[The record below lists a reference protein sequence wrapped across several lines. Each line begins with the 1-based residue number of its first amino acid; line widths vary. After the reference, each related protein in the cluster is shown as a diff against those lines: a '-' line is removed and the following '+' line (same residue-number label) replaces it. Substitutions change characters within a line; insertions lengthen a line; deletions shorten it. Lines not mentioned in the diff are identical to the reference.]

1 MEFEIPIEIKNI
13 VGNLKY
19 TKDNIGRS
27 EDSVYIFENK
37 YILKISK
44 EIDKI
49 KKEKEKNDW
58 LSSHICGPKSL
69 VLIIKNSYV
78 YYLRE
83 CLSGTS
89 LISENILNNPN
100 LLINIISQIIK
111 ALRTLDK
118 ENCPFN
124 SEDNIGNDFVHGDLC
139 LPNLFVNDKNE
150 FIGFID
156 VGNCGKGD
164 KYYDYSWLLWSFEYN
179 LKTNKYNEI
188 LMNKIGI
195 NKNIFKIKYNEYI
208 PIENQKELILINEN
222 V

>member
-1 MEFEIPIEIKNI
+1 MEFGIPIEIKNI

-44 EIDKI
+44 DIDKI

-58 LSSHICGPKSL
+58 LNSHIPGPKSL
-69 VLIIKNSYV
+69 LLIYKNNYI

-83 CLSGTS
+83 CLNGKS
-89 LISENILNNPN
+89 LISNDILNDPN
-100 LLINIISQIIK
+100 LLIDILSKVIHI
-111 ALRTLDK
+111 LRNLDNK
-118 ENCPFN
+118 ECPFE
-124 SEDNIGNDFVHGDLC
+124 SEENEGIDFVHGDLC
-139 LPNLFVNDKNE
+139 LPNIFVDENNE

-164 KYYDYSWLLWSFEYN
+164 RWYDYSWLLWSFEYN
-179 LKTNKYNEI
+179 LKTNKFNQI
-188 LMNKIGI
+188 LLDKIGI
-195 NKNIFKIKYNEYI
+195 KMNNIKYNEYI
-208 PIENQKELILINEN
+208 PKENINELEKN
-222 V
+222 K

>member
-1 MEFEIPIEIKNI
+1 MEINFPKEIQDI
-13 VGNLKY
+13 VGNLHY
-19 TKDNIGRS
+19 TIDNIGRS
-27 EDSVYIFENK
+27 GDSVYIFENK
-37 YILKISK
+37 YILKKSK
-44 EIDKI
+44 DLNKL

-83 CLSGTS
+83 CLSGRS
-89 LISENILNNPN
+89 LISESILNNPI

-179 LKTNKYNEI
+179 LKTNKFNQI
-188 LMNKIGI
+188 LLDKIGI
-195 NKNIFKIKYNEYI
+195 KMNNIKYNEYI
-208 PIENQKELILINEN
+208 PKENINELEKN
-222 V
+222 K

>member
-58 LSSHICGPKSL
+58 LNSHITGPKSL
-69 VLIIKNSYV
+69 LLIYKNNYI

-83 CLSGTS
+83 CLNGKS
-89 LISENILNNPN
+89 LISSDILNDPN
-100 LLINIISQIIK
+100 LLIDILSKVIHI
-111 ALRTLDK
+111 LRNLDNK
-118 ENCPFN
+118 ECPFE
-124 SEDNIGNDFVHGDLC
+124 SEENEGIDFVYGDLC
-139 LPNLFVNDKNE
+139 LPNIFVNENNE

-164 KYYDYSWLLWSFEYN
+164 RWYDYSWLLWSFEYN
-179 LKTNKYNEI
+179 LKTNKFNDI
-188 LMNKIGI
+188 LLDKIGI
-195 NKNIFKIKYNEYI
+195 KMNNIKYHEYI
-208 PIENQKELILINEN
+208 PKENINELEKN
-222 V
+222 K

>member
-44 EIDKI
+44 DIDKI

-58 LSSHICGPKSL
+58 LNSHIPGPKSL
-69 VLIIKNSYV
+69 LLIYKNNYI

-83 CLSGTS
+83 CLNGKS
-89 LISENILNNPN
+89 LISSDILNDPNFLIDILSKVINILRN
-100 LLINIISQIIK
+100 LDNK
-111 ALRTLDK
+111 D
-118 ENCPFN
+118 CPFE
-124 SEDNIGNDFVHGDLC
+124 SEENEGIDFVHGDLC
-139 LPNLFVNDKNE
+139 LPNIFVNENNE

-164 KYYDYSWLLWSFEYN
+164 RWYDYSWLLWSFEYN
-179 LKTNKYNEI
+179 LKNNKFNEI
-188 LMNKIGI
+188 LLDKIGI
-195 NKNIFKIKYNEYI
+195 KMNNIKYNEYI
-208 PIENQKELILINEN
+208 PKENINELEKN
-222 V
+222 K

>member
-44 EIDKI
+44 DIDKI

-58 LSSHICGPKSL
+58 LNSHIPGPKSL
-69 VLIIKNSYV
+69 LLIYKNNYI

-83 CLSGTS
+83 CLNGKS
-89 LISENILNNPN
+89 LISSDILNDPN
-100 LLINIISQIIK
+100 LLIDILSKVINI
-111 ALRTLDK
+111 LRNLDNK
-118 ENCPFN
+118 ECPFE
-124 SEDNIGNDFVHGDLC
+124 SEENEGIDFVHGDLC
-139 LPNLFVNDKNE
+139 LPNIFVNENNE

-164 KYYDYSWLLWSFEYN
+164 KFYDYAWLLWSFEYN

-188 LMNKIGI
+188 LINKIGI
-195 NKNIFKIKYNEYI
+195 DKNVFEIKYKEYI
-208 PIENQKELILINEN
+208 PIENQKELIKKNEKL
-222 V
+222 

>member
-13 VGNLKY
+13 IGNLKY

-44 EIDKI
+44 DIDKI

-58 LSSHICGPKSL
+58 LNSHIPGPKSL
-69 VLIIKNSYV
+69 LLIYKNNYI

-83 CLSGTS
+83 CLNGKS
-89 LISENILNNPN
+89 LISSDILNDPN
-100 LLINIISQIIK
+100 LLIDILSKVINI
-111 ALRTLDK
+111 LRNLDNK
-118 ENCPFN
+118 ECPFE
-124 SEDNIGNDFVHGDLC
+124 SEENEGIDFVHGDLC
-139 LPNLFVNDKNE
+139 LPNIFVDENNE

-164 KYYDYSWLLWSFEYN
+164 RWYDYSWLLWSFEYN
-179 LKTNKYNEI
+179 LKNNKFNEI
-188 LMNKIGI
+188 LLDKIGI
-195 NKNIFKIKYNEYI
+195 KMNNIKYNEYI
-208 PIENQKELILINEN
+208 PKENINELEKN
-222 V
+222 K